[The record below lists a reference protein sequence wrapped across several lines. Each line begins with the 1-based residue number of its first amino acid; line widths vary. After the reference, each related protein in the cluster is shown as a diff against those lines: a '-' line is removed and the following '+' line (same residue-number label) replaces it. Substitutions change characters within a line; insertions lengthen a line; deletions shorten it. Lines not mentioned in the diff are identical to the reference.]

1 MNTLKR
7 KRAERIAKLA
17 KQEVVNATIAVKPPV
32 VEPPVDSGPTP
43 AEIKRQKK
51 IEAAAAEKAMQAAA
65 KAEAERITAEAN
77 ATAAAVSAEV
87 PS

>member
-1 MNTLKR
+1 
-7 KRAERIAKLA
+7 
-17 KQEVVNATIAVKPPV
+17 
-32 VEPPVDSGPTP
+32 
-43 AEIKRQKK
+43 
-51 IEAAAAEKAMQAAA
+51 MQAAA